1 MRIFILKKI
10 NAAFYNKNI
19 VKMKE
24 EIKYLS
30 ESGVDL
36 EVL

>member
-1 MRIFILKKI
+1 MRIFVLKKI
-10 NAAFYNKNI
+10 NAAFYNGNT
-19 VKMKE
+19 VNME
-24 EIKYLS
+24 EAIKYLS